1 MRKALPKIEALP
13 GSLHVQRV
21 KCGKSNCR
29 CARGEGH
36 AAYYRFWREDG
47 RLRKAYVRR
56 VDLDGVRA
64 GLALWRKC
72 RANHKALV
80 SGRDL
85 ADVLRQQRETMR
97 SAGLEPPRKMYG
109 PKVERDES
117 PRIEETLGG
126 LVTLSLPNFRFG

>member
-1 MRKALPKIEALP
+1 
-13 GSLHVQRV
+13 
-21 KCGKSNCR
+21 
-29 CARGEGH
+29 
-36 AAYYRFWREDG
+36 
-47 RLRKAYVRR
+47 
-56 VDLDGVRA
+56 
-64 GLALWRKC
+64 
-72 RANHKALV
+72 
-80 SGRDL
+80 L